1 MMQQHLK
8 AVLLLEKS
16 GLPRNLANLV
26 CPVDSSNFLSV
37 QLLRDDLD
45 GTSGA
50 GLPQACIV
58 KYAQRVDGVS
68 FIFGKSQFPT

>member
-8 AVLLLEKS
+8 AVLLEKS

-26 CPVDSSNFLSV
+26 RPVDSSNFLSV

-58 KYAQRVDGVS
+58 KYAQRVDLCESCESYVL
-68 FIFGKSQFPT
+68 